1 MNVWMIVKA
10 IIYILLAPVIGGLMS
25 GLDRVFAAR
34 MQGRQGPPVVQPF
47 FDVNKLLH
55 KQTTVVN
62 SIQVLFVT
70 VYLIF
75 TIFTGTLF
83 FAGGDM
89 LLVFFAL
96 SMSEVMLVLAAFS
109 TNGPYSIMG
118 AQRELLQMMCY
129 EPMTLLVAIGFY
141 YANGS
146 FMVNDLMKAQIPAI
160 AQIPGFFIGFV
171 FILIIKLR
179 KSPFDLSTSHHMH
192 QEMVKGLTT
201 DLSGNNLAFVEI
213 AEWYDTIL
221 MMGIVG
227 MFFITTNP
235 VSRIWAILAIIVV
248 FFLETLIDNIFPR
261 VKYITMLKVTWAVI
275 LIFAGT
281 NLLILNVLYPVIK

>member
-1 MNVWMIVKA
+1 MEINFIIKA
-10 IIYILLAPVIGGLMS
+10 LLYLILAPFIGGLLS
-25 GLDRVFAAR
+25 GTDRLFAAR
-34 MQGRQGPPVVQPF
+34 MQGRQGPPIIQPF
-47 FDVNKLLH
+47 YDVIKLLN

-70 VYLIF
+70 GYLIM
-75 TIFTGTLF
+75 TIFTGCLF

-96 SMSEVMLVLAAFS
+96 SMSEVLMVMAAFS

-141 YANGS
+141 YAQGS
-146 FMVNDLMKAQIPAI
+146 FMVNDLVVAPMPAI
-160 AQIPGFFIGFV
+160 IKLPGFFIGFV

-213 AEWYDTIL
+213 AEWYDTVL

-227 MFFITTNP
+227 MFFITANP
-235 VSRIWAILAIIVV
+235 ISRLWAILAIAVV
-248 FFLETLIDNIFPR
+248 FFLITLVDNVFPR
-261 VKYITMLKVTWAVI
+261 VKYITMLKVSWAVI
-275 LIFAGT
+275 LVFAGT
-281 NLLILNVLYPVIK
+281 NLLILNVLK

>member
-1 MNVWMIVKA
+1 MDGVMIIRAVL
-10 IIYILLAPVIGGLMS
+10 YILLAPFIGATLS
-25 GLDRVFAAR
+25 GLDRVFSAR
-34 MQGRQGPPVVQPF
+34 MQGRVGPPIWQPLY
-47 FDVNKLLH
+47 DVNKLLH

-146 FMVNDLMKAQIPAI
+146 FMVNDLIQANLPAI

-201 DLSGNNLAFVEI
+201 DLSGQNLAFVEI
-213 AEWYDTIL
+213 AEWYDLVL

-227 MFFITTNP
+227 MFFVTSNP
-235 VSRIWAILAIIVV
+235 ISYLWAVIACAVV
-248 FFLETLIDNIFPR
+248 FFLETLIDNLFPR
-261 VKYITMLKVTWAVI
+261 VKYKTMLIVTWSVI
-275 LIFAGT
+275 LVFAGT
-281 NLLILNVLYPVIK
+281 NLLILDVLK

>member
-1 MNVWMIVKA
+1 MELNFIIKA
-10 IIYILLAPVIGGLMS
+10 LIYLIIGPVLGGFLAGT
-25 GLDRVFAAR
+25 DRVVAAR
-34 MQGRQGPPVVQPF
+34 MQGRQGPPIFQPF
-47 FDVNKLLH
+47 YDVYKLLN

-70 VYLIF
+70 GYLIM
-75 TIFTGTLF
+75 TVFTGCLF

-96 SMSEVMLVLAAFS
+96 SMSEVLMVMAAFS

-141 YANGS
+141 YAQGS
-146 FMVNDLMKAQIPAI
+146 FMVDDLIRAENPAI
-160 AQIPGFFIGFV
+160 IQLPGFFIGFV

-201 DLSGNNLAFVEI
+201 DLSGSNLALVEI
-213 AEWYDTIL
+213 AEWYDTVL

-227 MFFITTNP
+227 MFFITANP
-235 VSRIWAILAIIVV
+235 ISRIWAICACVIV
-248 FFLETLIDNIFPR
+248 FFLETLIDNVFPR

-275 LIFAGT
+275 LVFAGT
-281 NLLILNVLYPVIK
+281 NLLILNVIK

>member
-1 MNVWMIVKA
+1 MNYIYFIRA
-10 IIYILLAPVIGGLMS
+10 AIYILCAPLIGGLLA
-25 GLDRVFAAR
+25 GTDRLFAAR
-34 MQGRQGPPVVQPF
+34 MQGRQGPPIVQPF
-47 FDVNKLLH
+47 YDVFKLLS

-70 VYLIF
+70 GYLVM
-75 TIFTGTLF
+75 TVFTGALF
-83 FAGGDM
+83 FGGGDM

-96 SMSEVMLVLAAFS
+96 SMSEVLMVMAAFS

-141 YANGS
+141 YAQGS
-146 FMVNDLMKAQIPAI
+146 FMVADLIRADRPAI
-160 AQIPGFFIGFV
+160 IQLPGFFIGFI

-201 DLSGNNLAFVEI
+201 DLSGSNLGFVEI
-213 AEWYDTIL
+213 AEWYDTVL

-227 MFFITTNP
+227 MFFVTANP
-235 VSRIWAILAIIVV
+235 ISYLFAVLACVVV

-261 VKYITMLKVTWAVI
+261 VKYLVMLKVTWAVI
-275 LIFAGT
+275 LVFAGT
-281 NLLILNVLYPVIK
+281 NLLILNVLK

>member
-1 MNVWMIVKA
+1 MDYTFVIKVLL
-10 IIYILLAPVIGGLMS
+10 YLVLAPFIGGLLS
-25 GLDRVFAAR
+25 GTDRLFAAR
-34 MQGRQGPPVVQPF
+34 MQGRQGPPIIQPF
-47 FDVNKLLH
+47 YDVNKLMH

-70 VYLIF
+70 GYLIM
-75 TIFTGTLF
+75 TVFTGCLF
-83 FAGGDM
+83 FGGGDM

-96 SMSEVMLVLAAFS
+96 SMSEVLMVMAALS

-141 YANGS
+141 YAQGS
-146 FMVNDLMKAQIPAI
+146 FMVGDLVKAQSPAI
-160 AQIPGFFIGFV
+160 IQIPGFFIGFV

-201 DLSGNNLAFVEI
+201 DLSGSNLAFVEI
-213 AEWYDTIL
+213 AEWYDTVL
-221 MMGIVG
+221 MMGILA
-227 MFFITTNP
+227 MFFRTANP
-235 VSRIWAILAIIVV
+235 ISILWGVLACVIV
-248 FFLETLIDNIFPR
+248 FFLETLIDNVFPR
-261 VKYITMLKVTWAVI
+261 VKYATMLKVTWSVI

-281 NLLILNVLYPVIK
+281 NLLILNVLK

>member
-1 MNVWMIVKA
+1 MSMIILKA
-10 IIYILLAPVIGGLMS
+10 VLYIILAPLIGGLLS
-25 GLDRVFAAR
+25 GVDRVISAR
-34 MQGRQGPPVVQPF
+34 MQGRQGPPVFQPF
-47 FDVNKLLH
+47 YDVYKLLN

-70 VYLIF
+70 GYLIM

-96 SMSEVMLVLAAFS
+96 SMAEVVMVMAAFS

-146 FMVNDLMKAQIPAI
+146 FMVNDLIQARVPAI
-160 AQIPGFFIGFV
+160 VQIPGFFIGFV

-213 AEWYDTIL
+213 AEWYDTVL

-227 MFFITTNP
+227 MFFLTANP
-235 VSRIWAILAIIVV
+235 ISRVWALIACAVV
-248 FFLETLIDNIFPR
+248 FFLETLIDNLFPR
-261 VKYITMLKVTWAVI
+261 VKYITMLKVTWSVI
-275 LIFAGT
+275 LVFAGT
-281 NLLILNVLYPVIK
+281 NLLILNVLK

>member
-1 MNVWMIVKA
+1 MDLTFLFKA
-10 IIYILLAPVIGGLMS
+10 LAYLLLAPFIGGLLS
-25 GLDRVFAAR
+25 GTDRLFAAR
-34 MQGRQGPPVVQPF
+34 MQGRQGPPIVQPF
-47 FDVNKLLH
+47 YDVNKLLH

-70 VYLIF
+70 GYLIM
-75 TIFTGTLF
+75 TIFTGCLF
-83 FAGGDM
+83 FGGGDM

-96 SMSEVMLVLAAFS
+96 SMSEVLMVMAAFS

-141 YANGS
+141 YAQKS
-146 FMVNDLMKAQIPAI
+146 FMVNDLIQATSPAI
-160 AQIPGFFIGFV
+160 VKLPGFFIGFV

-201 DLSGNNLAFVEI
+201 DLSGSNLAFVEI
-213 AEWYDTIL
+213 AEWYDTVL

-227 MFFITTNP
+227 MFFITANP
-235 VSRIWAILAIIVV
+235 ISRLWAILAIVIV
-248 FFLETLIDNIFPR
+248 FFLITLVDNVFPR
-261 VKYITMLKVTWAVI
+261 VKYITMLKVSWAVI
-275 LIFAGT
+275 LVFAGT
-281 NLLILNVLYPVIK
+281 NLLILNVLK

>member
-1 MNVWMIVKA
+1 MTVEMIVKA
-10 IIYILLAPVIGGLMS
+10 LCYILLAPFIGGLLS
-25 GLDRVFAAR
+25 GVDRVFSAR
-34 MQGRQGPPVVQPF
+34 MQGRQGPPVFQPF
-47 FDVNKLLH
+47 YDVFKLLN

-96 SMSEVMLVLAAFS
+96 SMSEVMLVMSAFS

-146 FMVNDLMKAQIPAI
+146 FMVNDLIRADLPAI
-160 AQIPGFFIGFV
+160 VQIPGFFIGFV

-201 DLSGNNLAFVEI
+201 DLSGQNLALVEI
-213 AEWYDTIL
+213 AEWYDLVL

-227 MFFITTNP
+227 MFFITSNP
-235 VSRIWAILAIIVV
+235 ISIVWALIACAVV
-248 FFLETLIDNIFPR
+248 FFLETLIDNLFPR
-261 VKYITMLKVTWAVI
+261 VKYKTMLIATWSVI
-275 LIFAGT
+275 LVFAGT
-281 NLLILNVLYPVIK
+281 NLLILNVLK

>member
-1 MNVWMIVKA
+1 MTLGMFIKA
-10 IIYILLAPVIGGLMS
+10 LIYILLAPLIGGTLA
-25 GLDRVFAAR
+25 GLDRIISAR
-34 MQGRQGPPVVQPF
+34 MQGRQGPPLFQPF
-47 FDVNKLLH
+47 YDVFKLLN

-70 VYLIF
+70 GYLIM
-75 TIFTGTLF
+75 TIFTGALF

-96 SMSEVMLVLAAFS
+96 SMSEVVMVMAAFS

-146 FMVNDLMKAQIPAI
+146 FMVDDLIQAKIPAI

-213 AEWYDTIL
+213 AEWYDLVL

-227 MFFITTNP
+227 MFFISANP
-235 VSRIWAILAIIVV
+235 ISRLWAILACAVV
-248 FFLETLIDNIFPR
+248 FFLETLIDNLFPR
-261 VKYITMLKVTWAVI
+261 VKYITMLKVTWSVI

-281 NLLILNVLYPVIK
+281 NLLILNVLK

>member
-1 MNVWMIVKA
+1 MIILKA
-10 IIYILLAPVIGGLMS
+10 VLYIILAPLIGGLLS
-25 GLDRVFAAR
+25 GVDRVISAR
-34 MQGRQGPPVVQPF
+34 MQGRQGPPVFQPF
-47 FDVNKLLH
+47 YDVYKLLN

-70 VYLIF
+70 GYLIM

-96 SMSEVMLVLAAFS
+96 SMAEVVMVMAAFS

-146 FMVNDLMKAQIPAI
+146 FMVNDLIQASVPAI
-160 AQIPGFFIGFV
+160 VQIPGFFIGFV

-213 AEWYDTIL
+213 AEWYDTVL

-227 MFFITTNP
+227 MFFLTANP
-235 VSRIWAILAIIVV
+235 ISRVWALIACAVV
-248 FFLETLIDNIFPR
+248 FFLETLIDNLFPR
-261 VKYITMLKVTWAVI
+261 VKYITMLKVTWSVI
-275 LIFAGT
+275 LVFAGT
-281 NLLILNVLYPVIK
+281 NLLILNVLK

>member
-1 MNVWMIVKA
+1 MEYMFIIRA
-10 IIYILLAPVIGGLMS
+10 LIYILCAPLIGGLLS
-25 GLDRVFAAR
+25 GTDRLFAAR
-34 MQGRQGPPVVQPF
+34 MQGRQGPPIVQPF
-47 FDVNKLLH
+47 YDVFKLFS

-70 VYLIF
+70 GYLVM
-75 TIFTGTLF
+75 TIFTGALF
-83 FAGGDM
+83 FGGGDM

-96 SMSEVMLVLAAFS
+96 SMSEVLMVMAAFS

-141 YANGS
+141 YAQGS
-146 FMVNDLMKAQIPAI
+146 FMVSDLIRADKPAI
-160 AQIPGFFIGFV
+160 IQLPGFFIGFI

-201 DLSGNNLAFVEI
+201 DLSGSNLGFVEL
-213 AEWYDTIL
+213 AEWYDTVL

-227 MFFITTNP
+227 MFFITSNP
-235 VSRIWAILAIIVV
+235 LSNLWAVLACVVV
-248 FFLETLIDNIFPR
+248 FFLETLIDNVFPR
-261 VKYITMLKVTWAVI
+261 VKYIVMLKVTWAVI
-275 LIFAGT
+275 LAFAGT
-281 NLLILNVLYPVIK
+281 NLLILNVIK

>member
-1 MNVWMIVKA
+1 MTAWMIVKA
-10 IIYILLAPVIGGLMS
+10 LIYILLAPLIGGMLS
-25 GLDRVFAAR
+25 GLDRVFSAR
-34 MQGRQGPPVVQPF
+34 MQGRQGPPVFQPF
-47 FDVNKLLH
+47 YDVNKLLH

-146 FMVNDLMKAQIPAI
+146 FMVDDLIRTQVPAI
-160 AQIPGFFIGFV
+160 VQIPGFFIGFV

-201 DLSGNNLAFVEI
+201 DLSGSNLALVEI
-213 AEWYDTIL
+213 AEWYDVVL
-221 MMGIVG
+221 MLGIVG
-227 MFFITTNP
+227 MFFITANP
-235 VSRIWAILAIIVV
+235 ISRICAIIACAVV
-248 FFLETLIDNIFPR
+248 FFLCTLIDNLFPR
-261 VKYITMLKVTWAVI
+261 VKYKTMLIVTWSVI
-275 LIFAGT
+275 LVFAGT
-281 NLLILNVLYPVIK
+281 NLLILNVLK

>member
-1 MNVWMIVKA
+1 MSMIILKA
-10 IIYILLAPVIGGLMS
+10 VLYIILAPLIGGLLS
-25 GLDRVFAAR
+25 GVDRVISAR
-34 MQGRQGPPVVQPF
+34 MQGRQGPPVFQPF
-47 FDVNKLLH
+47 YNVYKLLN

-70 VYLIF
+70 GYLIM

-96 SMSEVMLVLAAFS
+96 SMAEVVMVMAAFS

-146 FMVNDLMKAQIPAI
+146 FMVNDLIQASVPAI
-160 AQIPGFFIGFV
+160 VQIPGFFIGFV

-213 AEWYDTIL
+213 AEWYDTVL

-227 MFFITTNP
+227 MFFLTANP
-235 VSRIWAILAIIVV
+235 ISRVWALIACAVV
-248 FFLETLIDNIFPR
+248 FFLETLIDNLFPR
-261 VKYITMLKVTWAVI
+261 VKYITMLKVTWSVI
-275 LIFAGT
+275 LVFAGT
-281 NLLILNVLYPVIK
+281 NLLILNVLK

>member
-1 MNVWMIVKA
+1 MTAWMIVKA
-10 IIYILLAPVIGGLMS
+10 LIYILLAPLIGGMLS
-25 GLDRVFAAR
+25 GLDRVFSAR
-34 MQGRQGPPVVQPF
+34 MQGRQGPPVFQPF
-47 FDVNKLLH
+47 YDVYKLLH

-146 FMVNDLMKAQIPAI
+146 FMVDDLIRTQVPAI
-160 AQIPGFFIGFV
+160 VQIPGFFIGFV

-201 DLSGNNLAFVEI
+201 DLSGSNLALVEI
-213 AEWYDTIL
+213 AEWYDVVL
-221 MMGIVG
+221 MLGIVG
-227 MFFITTNP
+227 MFFITANP
-235 VSRIWAILAIIVV
+235 ISRICAIIACAVV
-248 FFLETLIDNIFPR
+248 FFLCTLIDNLFPR
-261 VKYITMLKVTWAVI
+261 VKYKTMLIVTWSVI
-275 LIFAGT
+275 LVFAGT
-281 NLLILNVLYPVIK
+281 NLLILNVLK

>member
-1 MNVWMIVKA
+1 MSMIILKA
-10 IIYILLAPVIGGLMS
+10 VLYIILAPLIGGLLS
-25 GLDRVFAAR
+25 GVDRVISAR
-34 MQGRQGPPVVQPF
+34 MQGRQGPPVFQPF
-47 FDVNKLLH
+47 YDVYKLLN

-70 VYLIF
+70 GYLIM

-96 SMSEVMLVLAAFS
+96 SMSEVLMVMAAFS

-141 YANGS
+141 YANGR
-146 FMVNDLMKAQIPAI
+146 FMVNDLIHAEMPAI
-160 AQIPGFFIGFV
+160 VQIPGFFIGFV

-201 DLSGNNLAFVEI
+201 DLSGGNLALTEI
-213 AEWYDTIL
+213 AEWYDLVL

-227 MFFITTNP
+227 MFFITENP
-235 VSRIWAILAIIVV
+235 ISRVWAIIAVSCV
-248 FFLETLIDNIFPR
+248 FFIETLIDNLFPR
-261 VKYITMLKVTWAVI
+261 VKYITMLKVTWSVI

-281 NLLILNVLYPVIK
+281 NLLILNVLK

>member
-1 MNVWMIVKA
+1 MTMIILKA
-10 IIYILLAPVIGGLMS
+10 VLYIILAPLIGGLLS
-25 GLDRVFAAR
+25 GIDRVFSAR
-34 MQGRQGPPVVQPF
+34 MQGRQGPPVFQPF
-47 FDVNKLLH
+47 YDVYKLLN

-70 VYLIF
+70 GYLIM
-75 TIFTGTLF
+75 TIFTGALF

-96 SMSEVMLVLAAFS
+96 SMAEVVMVMAAFS

-146 FMVNDLMKAQIPAI
+146 FMVNDLIQAKMPAI
-160 AQIPGFFIGFV
+160 VQIPGFFIGFV

-213 AEWYDTIL
+213 AEWYDTVL

-227 MFFITTNP
+227 MFFITANP
-235 VSRIWAILAIIVV
+235 ISRVWALIACAVV
-248 FFLETLIDNIFPR
+248 FFLETLIDNLFPR
-261 VKYITMLKVTWAVI
+261 VKYITMLKVTWSVI

-281 NLLILNVLYPVIK
+281 NLLILNVLK

>member
-1 MNVWMIVKA
+1 MTVSIIIKA
-10 IIYILLAPVIGGLMS
+10 LLYVLLAPFIGGLLS
-25 GLDRVFAAR
+25 GVDRVFSAR
-34 MQGRQGPPVVQPF
+34 MQGRQGPPVFQPF
-47 FDVNKLLH
+47 YDVYKLIN

-62 SIQVLFVT
+62 GIQVLFVT
-70 VYLIF
+70 AYMIF
-75 TIFTGTLF
+75 TIFTGALF

-96 SMSEVMLVLAAFS
+96 SMSEVMMVLAAFS

-146 FMVNDLMKAQIPAI
+146 FMVNDLIHADMPAI
-160 AQIPGFFIGFV
+160 VQIPGFFIGFV

-201 DLSGNNLAFVEI
+201 DLSGGNLARVEI
-213 AEWYDTIL
+213 AEWYDTVL

-227 MFFITTNP
+227 MFFITSNP
-235 VSRIWAILAIIVV
+235 ISILWAVIACSIV
-248 FFLETLIDNIFPR
+248 FFLETLIDNLFPR

-275 LIFAGT
+275 LVFAGT
-281 NLLILNVLYPVIK
+281 NLLILNVLK

>member
-1 MNVWMIVKA
+1 MLSVIIKA
-10 IIYILLAPVIGGLMS
+10 ILYIVLAPFIGGTLA
-25 GLDRVFAAR
+25 GLDRVVTAR
-34 MQGRQGPPVVQPF
+34 MQGRQGPPLFQPF
-47 FDVNKLLH
+47 YDVYKLLH

-70 VYLIF
+70 GYMIM
-75 TIFTGTLF
+75 TIFTGALF

-96 SMSEVMLVLAAFS
+96 SMSEVMMVMAAFS

-146 FMVNDLMKAQIPAI
+146 FMVNDLIQSETPAI
-160 AQIPGFFIGFV
+160 LQIPGFFIGFV

-201 DLSGNNLAFVEI
+201 DLSGSNLALTEI
-213 AEWYDTIL
+213 AEWYDLVL

-227 MFFITTNP
+227 MFFITANP
-235 VSRIWAILAIIVV
+235 ISRLWAIIAISCV
-248 FFLETLIDNIFPR
+248 FFLETLIDNVFPR
-261 VKYITMLKVTWAVI
+261 VKYMTMLKVTWGVI
-275 LIFAGT
+275 LVFAGT
-281 NLLILNVLYPVIK
+281 NLLILNVLK

>member
-1 MNVWMIVKA
+1 MTLGMFIKA
-10 IIYILLAPVIGGLMS
+10 LIYILLAPLIGGTLA
-25 GLDRVFAAR
+25 GLDRIISAR
-34 MQGRQGPPVVQPF
+34 MQGRQGPPLFQPF
-47 FDVNKLLH
+47 YDVFKLLN

-70 VYLIF
+70 GYLIM
-75 TIFTGTLF
+75 TIFTGALF

-96 SMSEVMLVLAAFS
+96 SMSEVVMVMAAFS

-146 FMVNDLMKAQIPAI
+146 FLVDDLIQAKIPAI

-213 AEWYDTIL
+213 AEWYDLVL

-227 MFFITTNP
+227 MFFITANP
-235 VSRIWAILAIIVV
+235 ISRLWAILACAVV
-248 FFLETLIDNIFPR
+248 FFLETLIDNLFPR
-261 VKYITMLKVTWAVI
+261 VKYITMLKVTWSVI

-281 NLLILNVLYPVIK
+281 NLLILNVLK

>member
-146 FMVNDLMKAQIPAI
+146 FMVDELIHADIPAI

-201 DLSGNNLAFVEI
+201 DLSGSNLALVEI
-213 AEWYDTIL
+213 AEWYDLVL
-221 MMGIVG
+221 MLGIVG
-227 MFFITTNP
+227 MFFVTSNP
-235 VSRIWAILAIIVV
+235 ISYVWAVIACAVV
-248 FFLETLIDNIFPR
+248 FFLETLIDNLFPR
-261 VKYITMLKVTWAVI
+261 VKYKTMLIVTWSVI
-275 LIFAGT
+275 LVFAGT
-281 NLLILNVLYPVIK
+281 NLLILNVLK

>member
-1 MNVWMIVKA
+1 MNIWIFVKA
-10 IIYILLAPVIGGLMS
+10 LIYILLAPVIGGLMS

-47 FDVNKLLH
+47 YDVNKLLH

-75 TIFTGTLF
+75 TIFTGALF

-146 FMVNDLMKAQIPAI
+146 FMVDELIRKEVPAI
-160 AQIPGFFIGFV
+160 VQIPGFFIGFV

-201 DLSGNNLAFVEI
+201 DLSGSNLALVEI
-213 AEWYDTIL
+213 AEWYDTVL
-221 MMGIVG
+221 MLGIVG
-227 MFFITTNP
+227 LFFINNNP
-235 VSRIWAILAIIVV
+235 ISRIWAIIAVAVV
-248 FFLETLIDNIFPR
+248 FFLETLIDNLFPR
-261 VKYITMLKVTWAVI
+261 VKYKTMLIVTWSVI
-275 LIFAGT
+275 LVFAGT
-281 NLLILNVLYPVIK
+281 NLLILNVLK

>member
-1 MNVWMIVKA
+1 MEITFIIKA
-10 IIYILLAPVIGGLMS
+10 LLYLLLAPFIGGLLS
-25 GLDRVFAAR
+25 GTDRLFSAR
-34 MQGRQGPPVVQPF
+34 MQGRQGPPIVQPF
-47 FDVNKLLH
+47 YDVIKLLN

-70 VYLIF
+70 GYLIM
-75 TIFTGTLF
+75 TIFTGCLF

-96 SMSEVMLVLAAFS
+96 SMSEVLMVMAAFS

-141 YANGS
+141 YAQGS
-146 FMVNDLMKAQIPAI
+146 FMVNDLVAAPMPAI
-160 AQIPGFFIGFV
+160 IKLPGFFIGFV

-213 AEWYDTIL
+213 AEWYDTVL

-227 MFFITTNP
+227 MFFITANP
-235 VSRIWAILAIIVV
+235 ISRIWAIIAIAVV
-248 FFLETLIDNIFPR
+248 FFLITLVDNVFPR
-261 VKYITMLKVTWAVI
+261 VKYMTMLKVSWAVI
-275 LIFAGT
+275 LVFAGT
-281 NLLILNVLYPVIK
+281 NLLILNVLK

>member
-1 MNVWMIVKA
+1 MDIMIFVKA
-10 IIYILLAPVIGGLMS
+10 LLYIVLAPFIGGTLA
-25 GLDRVFAAR
+25 GLDRVFTAR
-34 MQGRQGPPVVQPF
+34 MQGRQGPPLFQPF
-47 FDVNKLLH
+47 YDVFKLLN

-70 VYLIF
+70 GYLIM
-75 TIFTGTLF
+75 TIFTGALF

-96 SMSEVMLVLAAFS
+96 SMSEVMMVMAAFS

-146 FMVNDLMKAQIPAI
+146 FMVNDLIHAEMPAI
-160 AQIPGFFIGFV
+160 VQIPGFFIGFV

-201 DLSGNNLAFVEI
+201 DLSGGNLALTEI
-213 AEWYDTIL
+213 AEWYDLVL

-227 MFFITTNP
+227 MFFITENP
-235 VSRIWAILAIIVV
+235 ISRVWAIIAVSCV
-248 FFLETLIDNIFPR
+248 FFIETLIDNLFPR
-261 VKYITMLKVTWAVI
+261 VKYITMLKVTWSVI

-281 NLLILNVLYPVIK
+281 NLLILNVLK

>member
-1 MNVWMIVKA
+1 MTLGMFIKA
-10 IIYILLAPVIGGLMS
+10 LIYILLAPLIGGTLA
-25 GLDRVFAAR
+25 GLDRIISAR
-34 MQGRQGPPVVQPF
+34 MQGRQGPPLFQPF
-47 FDVNKLLH
+47 YDVFKLLN

-70 VYLIF
+70 GYLIM
-75 TIFTGTLF
+75 TIFTGALF

-96 SMSEVMLVLAAFS
+96 SMSEVVMVMAAFS

-146 FMVNDLMKAQIPAI
+146 FMVDDLIQAKIPAI

-213 AEWYDTIL
+213 AEWYDLVL

-227 MFFITTNP
+227 MFFIIANP
-235 VSRIWAILAIIVV
+235 ISRLWAILACSVV
-248 FFLETLIDNIFPR
+248 FFLETLIDNLFPR
-261 VKYITMLKVTWAVI
+261 VKYITMLKVTWSVI

-281 NLLILNVLYPVIK
+281 NLLILNVLK

>member
-1 MNVWMIVKA
+1 MITLEMILKA
-10 IIYILLAPVIGGLMS
+10 LLYIILAPVVGGLLS
-25 GLDRVFAAR
+25 GMDRVFSAR
-34 MQGRQGPPVVQPF
+34 MQGRVGPPLIQPF
-47 FDVNKLLH
+47 YDVNKLLH

-75 TIFTGTLF
+75 TVFTGALF

-146 FMVNDLMKAQIPAI
+146 FMVDDLIHAKVPAI

-201 DLSGNNLAFVEI
+201 DLSGRNLALVEI
-213 AEWYDTIL
+213 AEWYDVVL

-227 MFFITTNP
+227 MFFITENP
-235 VSRIWAILAIIVV
+235 ISVVWAIIACAVV
-248 FFLETLIDNIFPR
+248 FFLETLIDNLFPR
-261 VKYITMLKVTWAVI
+261 VKYKTMLIVTWSVI
-275 LIFAGT
+275 LVFAGT
-281 NLLILNVLYPVIK
+281 NLLILNVLKMF